1 MVMSKT
7 NNDIS
12 SRCPSWRAKVAGWGL
27 GTQRAWRA
35 LYLFTCGISEQVPI
49 FYGMFDIPKHTP
61 IFLGGKWSLVP
72 IVFWFL
78 NISWK
83 LPEME
88 EYGTMH
94 TMVSS
99 CFISQSTQLFW
110 VCLGCTGQGSNLSVT
125 LEDPGGSGL
134 RKCGYGENTPGQSLE
149 RTSNPWPW
157 HGPGRQSSW
166 TNQEKHRKAQRN
178 NDSNNH
184 N

>member
-88 EYGTMH
+88 EYGTIH

-99 CFISQSTQLFW
+99 CFIHSLWFCSYSVQKMWRLICW
-110 VCLGCTGQGSNLSVT
+110 VALIQNRHRHIVLTF
-125 LEDPGGSGL
+125 
-134 RKCGYGENTPGQSLE
+134 
-149 RTSNPWPW
+149 
-157 HGPGRQSSW
+157 SW
-166 TNQEKHRKAQRN
+166 KAYTVIYM
-178 NDSNNH
+178 
-184 N
+184 